1 MDLLYSR
8 YSNPMEFMR
17 PYIDSGRFGEFVEEI
32 ISAENQ
38 RRKEQ
43 EEKEDDEKLWIAYV
57 YSRTD
62 MSYPEWKKCVLTPV
76 APESDSAPRR
86 RDEDMTSEDINR
98 IMNHLF
104 PA

>member
-43 EEKEDDEKLWIAYV
+43 EEKADDEKLWIAYV
-57 YSRTD
+57 HSYSD
-62 MSYPEWKKCVLTPV
+62 KSYNDWKNDVLTPV
-76 APESDSAPRR
+76 SRESATAPRR